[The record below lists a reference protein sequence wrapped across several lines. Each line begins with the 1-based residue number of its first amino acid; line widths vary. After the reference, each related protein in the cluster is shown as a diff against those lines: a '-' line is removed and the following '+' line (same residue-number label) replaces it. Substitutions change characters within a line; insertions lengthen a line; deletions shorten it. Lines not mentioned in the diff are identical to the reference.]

1 MLGKGDKNTQS
12 VSVEKRTAKAFL
24 EVEFR
29 WLSHA
34 IKQPR
39 DSQNH
44 KGWQAS
50 PKEKNAVG
58 LKIE

>member
-1 MLGKGDKNTQS
+1 VLWKGDKNTQS
-12 VSVEKRTAKAFL
+12 LSVEERTAKAFL

-29 WLSHA
+29 WLSCA

-39 DSQNH
+39 GSQKH

-50 PKEKNAVG
+50 PKQKNKVG